1 MLKEILF
8 NHKPNILLGKMLDK
22 AALSQRVISSNVAN
36 VNTPG
41 YERLGVS
48 FDEVLK
54 RAVRADM
61 TNFKRTKPKHLPDP
75 NWVKNIKPE
84 VVKVDD
90 GYWNGINNVNIDR
103 EMVELAK
110 NQLDFNIAARLL
122 NQKFTQ
128 FRTAIRG
135 RR

>member
-1 MLKEILF
+1 
-8 NHKPNILLGKMLDK
+8 
-22 AALSQRVISSNVAN
+22 
-36 VNTPG
+36 
-41 YERLGVS
+41 
-48 FDEVLK
+48 
-54 RAVRADM
+54 
-61 TNFKRTKPKHLPDP
+61 
-75 NWVKNIKPE
+75 
-84 VVKVDD
+84 
-90 GYWNGINNVNIDR
+90 R